1 MIVSNHKVIAFYTTT
16 DDGNMAY
23 YTTTDEKSVN
33 INRSKIA
40 NKYGF
45 NLSDLRYM
53 NQVHGNN
60 IEIVD
65 YDSPNLILECDG
77 IITKE
82 KNLPLMVQIADCIG
96 IVLYDSIKD
105 VIGVAHAG
113 RNGTFLDISSKMI
126 AKMSEY
132 FQSVPSDIKAYLSPS
147 IQKCCYEVDSKMVH
161 FVLYNFGQDFVE
173 GRLIDLQG
181 INKMQLLKSGLK
193 DENIHISSTCT
204 KCSGEPY
211 FSYRNDSNCGRFSGV
226 IMLKDYK

>member
-1 MIVSNHKVIAFYTTT
+1 MILSDSKILAFYTTT
-16 DDGNMAY
+16 NDGNMAY
-23 YTTTDEKSVN
+23 YTTQDANSVN

-45 NLSDLRYM
+45 DVSDLRYM

-96 IVLYDSIKD
+96 IVLFDPIKD
-105 VIGVAHAG
+105 IIGVAHAG

-126 AKMSEY
+126 DKMVEC
-132 FQSVPSDIKAYLSPS
+132 FQSTPSDIQAYLSPS
-147 IQKCCYEVDSKMVH
+147 IQKCCYEVDEKMAN
-161 FVLYNFGQDFVE
+161 FVSNNFGQEFVH
-173 GRLIDLQG
+173 GRFIDLQG
-181 INKMQLLKSGLK
+181 INKMQLQKSGLSE
-193 DENIHISSTCT
+193 ENIHISTTCT
-204 KCSGEPY
+204 KCSGEAY
-211 FSYRNDSNCGRFSGV
+211 FSYRNDSDCGRFSAV
-226 IMLKDYK
+226 VMLKDYK